1 MITLK
6 KAVLIASLVMLA
18 ACGESK
24 VTKVDGTSLLSADQT
39 LKAMGK
45 DLSEH
50 DSINYLVDVRMLHSR
65 YSNAEFG
72 KKLDGMDMEEV
83 RKEMASTKAYFIDL
97 NRKRFI
103 KIEQDEIDR
112 LSAKV
117 AAVSAL
123 RTTDK
128 DFDPETSVW
137 TAQDIARIKERQ
149 RRQEEYRTQ
158 TDDEF
163 FSEHGCGCEASS
175 MPPTAKYM

>member
-1 MITLK
+1 MK
-6 KAVLIASLVMLA
+6 KLVLALSIVMLA

-24 VTKVDGTSLLSADQT
+24 ITKVDGSSLLTADQT

-45 DLSEH
+45 DLSQGE
-50 DSINYLVDVRMLHSR
+50 SINYLVDVRMLHTR

-103 KIEQDEIDR
+103 KIEQYEIDR
-112 LSAKV
+112 LNAKV

-123 RTTDK
+123 RTTDE

-163 FSEHGCGCEASS
+163 FSVHGCGCEASS
-175 MPPTAKYM
+175 MPPTAKFM